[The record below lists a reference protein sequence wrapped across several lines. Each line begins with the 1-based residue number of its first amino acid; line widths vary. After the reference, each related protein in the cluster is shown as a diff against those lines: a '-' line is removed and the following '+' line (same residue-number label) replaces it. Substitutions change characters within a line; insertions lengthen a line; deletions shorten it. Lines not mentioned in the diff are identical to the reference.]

1 MISYIKGELTQV
13 SEEGIVIE
21 ANGLGYEVR
30 MPLSSIDD
38 LPGTGSQLKIYTYL
52 YIREDAV
59 SLYGFLTR
67 EDLKIFKLL
76 ITVNGIGPKGALGIL
91 SAITPDDLRFA
102 VLSDD
107 VKTIAKAPGIGNK
120 TAGKLII
127 ELKDKLK
134 LEDAF
139 EQKLMNQLEGKTQ
152 PQGMATQ
159 AMDVRKEA
167 VEALVVLGYSP
178 TEASRVVRD
187 IEIKEG
193 MTSEDVLKRSLKR
206 LI

>member
-1 MISYIKGELTQV
+1 MISYIKGELSEV
-13 SEEGIVIE
+13 SEEGIIIE

-30 MPLSSIDD
+30 MPLSSLDG
-38 LPGTGSQLKIYTYL
+38 LPRTGSQIKVYTYL
-52 YIREDAV
+52 YVREDAIG
-59 SLYGFLTR
+59 LFGFLTR
-67 EDLKIFKLL
+67 DDLKVFKLL

-120 TAGKLII
+120 TASKLII

-139 EQKLMNQLEGKTQ
+139 EQKMLNQLEGQLELKTACS
-152 PQGMATQ
+152 GTA
-159 AMDVRKEA
+159 DIRKEA
-167 VEALVVLGYSP
+167 IEALVVLGYSP
-178 TEASRVVRD
+178 TDAAKVVRNT
-187 IEIKEG
+187 EIKEG
-193 MTSEDVLKRSLKR
+193 MTSEDVLKQSLKS